1 MDEKRLQKILDA
13 PPCRDDMAESVMAF
27 AEGLVDSESERERIM
42 AHMAECDSCR
52 YLFEDYH
59 ICEEAMAETA
69 AEDRRPMP
77 SVAFALASGAVRPSL
92 SPYLDAGA
100 RAHVLGEAG
109 AGVVDYR
116 LPIADRDL
124 PLRVVATER
133 GARLEIRSADE
144 SARYYLIGNRGYAV
158 ACVYDGVAVFE
169 RLGPGEYLLSEN
181 LKGFA
186 GISITD

>member
-13 PPCRDDMAESVMAF
+13 PPCRDDMAERVMAF
-27 AEGLVDSESERERIM
+27 AEGLIENESERERVM

-59 ICEEAMAETA
+59 VCEEAMAETA

-77 SVAFALASGAVRPSL
+77 SVAFALASGAVRPTS

-100 RAHVLGEAG
+100 RAHVLGDAG
-109 AGVVDYR
+109 AAVVDYR
-116 LPIADRDL
+116 LPLPGSEL
-124 PLRVVATER
+124 PLRVIATDR
-133 GARLEIRSADE
+133 GAKLEVRSADD

-181 LKGFA
+181 LKGFV
-186 GISITD
+186 GISIME